1 MKRPTDIFEG
11 TDQGNAEFIRAMVKS
26 LGHDIPGNWTDEQVV
41 MFFNTVSEDSPRLW
55 TDMEKAD
62 MKYEAQ
68 MMEG

>member
-1 MKRPTDIFEG
+1 MKTQTIFEG
-11 TDQGNAEFIRAMVKS
+11 CDRDNAELIRVMCMS
-26 LGHDIPGNWTDEQVV
+26 LGTELPALWTDEQVCQ
-41 MFFNTVSEDSPRLW
+41 FFNTVSEDSPRLY